1 MKKAKISHER
11 DVAVDR
17 IQELEAAI
25 VRLHDERGSDL
36 ADLAV
41 SDATIDA
48 ARARIGA
55 LERTCENLTQ
65 RIAMAERER
74 DVRLSEVDR
83 RTVAREAA
91 LRDELASVREQLE
104 QRLSNSERDRLRAEL
119 QEARITLATFERDRE
134 RLEERAAD
142 FETQLQASEF
152 ARVELAD
159 AYAKTAEKLR
169 ELEALTVSYASERA
183 GVAEKIRE
191 LETRNVSL
199 EHARERLFAGSVRLG
214 ETRAALES
222 LSADRLKDIERLQ
235 VDRAELSDRFGTERA
250 EHEDVVSRIE
260 ARRAK
265 LQYEL
270 EGALLQLAKMKADSD
285 RFETRA
291 LSAEEELERRK
302 SALDDTSEIIRA
314 LSLAHHR
321 AVESV
326 ASLELVRLRL
336 EYDVATRVG
345 AAELQASRAAIAA
358 NRLREDRTLLLET
371 IALRERRVAMLES
384 TIRDI
389 ATDLIRAAE
398 AERTRYL
405 EMHATLLSSKI
416 VKARNVIARIM
427 RRPLALRARFAAARA
442 IAKRRMPR
450 SADKRP
456 RHLRSA

>member
-25 VRLHDERGSDL
+25 VRLHNERGSDL

-41 SDATIDA
+41 SDAVIDA

-83 RTVAREAA
+83 PTVAREAA

-119 QEARITLATFERDRE
+119 QEARITLATLERDRE

-222 LSADRLKDIERLQ
+222 LSAHRLKDIERLQ
-235 VDRAELSDRFGTERA
+235 VDRA

-270 EGALLQLAKMKADSD
+270 DGALLQLAKMKADSD

-321 AVESV
+321 AAESV

-336 EYDVATRVG
+336 EYDVATHVG
-345 AAELQASRAAIAA
+345 AAESRASRAAIAA